1 MNKPPIAGSTT
12 EIHPPRAKRNRVLLQ
27 GRIVIGPELHPCVI
41 RDLSRAGVKI
51 SLPVRIA
58 LPERFELVIA
68 ADDLRM
74 VGVCLR
80 WRRGEFAGLTFDPP
94 IPPP

>member
-1 MNKPPIAGSTT
+1 MREGSTAG
-12 EIHPPRAKRNRVLLQ
+12 IHPVRAKRSRVLLQ
-27 GRIVIGPELHPCVI
+27 GRIVIGSELHPCVI

-51 SLPVRIA
+51 SLPARIA

-68 ADDLRM
+68 ADDLRT
-74 VGVCLR
+74 VAVCLR

-94 IPPP
+94 GPPR